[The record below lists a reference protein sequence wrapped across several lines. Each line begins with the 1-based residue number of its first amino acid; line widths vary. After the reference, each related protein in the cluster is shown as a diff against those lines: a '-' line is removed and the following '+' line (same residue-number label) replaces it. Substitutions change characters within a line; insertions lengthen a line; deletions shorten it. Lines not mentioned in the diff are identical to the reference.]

1 MLRIT
6 THEEAKAVTLRLEG
20 SVAGPVL
27 AEFYRTWHA
36 LAASL
41 GSRKLSVD
49 LCGVTFVDEAGRRLL
64 AEIHNTTAA
73 QFLADT
79 PFTKYFAEQASRG
92 TSRSEN

>member
-6 THEEAKAVTLRLEG
+6 THEQARAVTIKLEG
-20 SVAGPVL
+20 SVAGPVV
-27 AEFYRTWHA
+27 AEFDRTWHA

-49 LCGVTFVDEAGRRLL
+49 LCGVTFVDEAGRQLL

-92 TSRSEN
+92 GSNIKN